1 MAARSQPPLPLLL
14 AREDK
19 VAPLPGQELM
29 SVLWVTTCFE
39 FGLGTQGKKKLK

>member
-29 SVLWVTTCFE
+29 SVLWVTTRFE